1 MTAER
6 RTVAS
11 WRAERDVINAILLAV
26 AAGGLY
32 MLTGPD
38 DSGGDAFLPLA
49 DAFLHGRLL
58 IEARPWLELVPLS
71 EGWAVPF
78 PPAPALT
85 YLPVVAIMGSR
96 PWSTELGVGV
106 MPALLGG
113 ASVAMV
119 YVLLR
124 VRLLLDLG
132 PALWLTVAFATTT
145 WWWVAGMGGTHHYA
159 QVCAVFFLLIALLL
173 ALGQRWPIAAGLCFA
188 LAVGSRLPTGLALPV
203 FLYLYRDRWRWA
215 WFLAGAAPVAAALAT
230 YNVARFGS
238 PFDFGYARIPSGASG
253 VVTDEPWYRNG
264 LENPIYIPRGLW
276 AMLMAGPSIDWT
288 NPPYI
293 RPNILGTSL
302 LLTGPFLLWAFAAR
316 GRLAAWCG
324 IGAAGII
331 LVDLMHG
338 NPGFAQFGYRFIL
351 DAVPLLLV
359 LIGLAVRAGVS
370 LPFRAA
376 VLAGT
381 AFSAYGIIVI
391 NLLGYA

>member
-1 MTAER
+1 MAADGR
-6 RTVAS
+6 AVAS
-11 WRAERDVINAILLAV
+11 RRPRRDLNAIPLGVVAV
-26 AAGGLY
+26 GLY
-32 MLTGPD
+32 MLTGPTG
-38 DSGGDAFLPLA
+38 SGGDAFLPLA

-58 IEARPWLELVPLS
+58 IDARPWLELVPLAG
-71 EGWAVPF
+71 GWAVPF

-96 PWSTELGVGV
+96 PFSAELSVSV

-113 ASVAMV
+113 ASVSLV

-124 VRLLLDLG
+124 GRLQLDIV

-173 ALGQRWPIAAGLCFA
+173 ALGQRWPMVAGLFFA
-188 LAVGSRLPTGLALPV
+188 LAVASRLPTGFALPV
-203 FLYLYRDRWRWA
+203 FLYLFRDRWRWA
-215 WFLAGAAPVAAALAT
+215 WFLAGAAPVAAAVAV
-230 YNVARFGS
+230 YNAARFGS
-238 PFDFGYARIPSGASG
+238 VFDFGYARIPSGATG
-253 VVTDEPWYRNG
+253 VVTDEPWYRSG

-276 AMLMAGPSIDWT
+276 AMLMAGPSLDWT
-288 NPPYI
+288 NPPYV

-302 LLTGPFLLWAFAAR
+302 LLTAPFLLWAFAAR
-316 GRLAAWCG
+316 GRLAVWCG

-351 DAVPLLLV
+351 DAVPVLLV
-359 LIGLAVRAGVS
+359 LIGLAIRGGVS
-370 LPFRAA
+370 VPFRAA

-391 NLLGYA
+391 NLVGYG